1 MRLPRGW
8 LWLPPE
14 LQANLVGGLQRRTTE
29 TRSPREIEIIR
40 HVALGLRNAEVARK
54 LLITEVTVKKHLNGD
69 LSQGRRQGSRRARP
83 LRNQVRSDQCARA
96 CSLNRGCGPPGCA
109 EAPTDRVAVM
119 GLAEPPTVW
128 AVEVAAVGPTFH
140 AGDLFWYRDRL
151 NFDDARRRETVV
163 SLARAVLHADL
174 APRLVN
180 VKRDTDRIPIN
191 RP

>member
-1 MRLPRGW
+1 MRLPRGG

-14 LQANLVGGLQRRTTE
+14 LQANLVGGLQRRATE
-29 TRSPREIEIIR
+29 TLSPREIEIIR

-54 LLITEVTVKKHLNGD
+54 FLITEVTVKQHLNGD

-83 LRNQVRSDQCARA
+83 LRNQVPSDQCARA

-128 AVEVAAVGPTFH
+128 AVEVAAVGPVPR
-140 AGDLFWYRDRL
+140 GRSVL
-151 NFDDARRRETVV
+151 V
-163 SLARAVLHADL
+163 SRSPELR
-174 APRLVN
+174 
-180 VKRDTDRIPIN
+180 
-191 RP
+191 